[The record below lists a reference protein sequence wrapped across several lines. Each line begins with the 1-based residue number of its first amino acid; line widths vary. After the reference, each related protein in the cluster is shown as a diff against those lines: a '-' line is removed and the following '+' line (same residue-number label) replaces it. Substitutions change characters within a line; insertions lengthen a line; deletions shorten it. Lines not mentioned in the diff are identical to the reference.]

1 MILEEMINDPE
12 VYFSALEE
20 RGRSGG
26 GHSGRTD
33 TGAGDRAVAEKTR
46 ISGLDQLRPM
56 LTHLNDAL
64 RAGGWDDSVPLE
76 ATVGADTHD
85 EAPGRDWSL
94 RGAVAEARIV
104 AKAAKPD
111 APASLGYTTLQA
123 AVAALVPAGSISRLR
138 FTVVHDA
145 DGLVDEL
152 DRADTQ
158 STLSTREQALTRR
171 ISVVVESSHG

>member
-94 RGAVAEARIV
+94 KGAVAEARIV

-111 APASLGYTTLQA
+111 ASA
-123 AVAALVPAGSISRLR
+123 AEAALHDTRTPENAVMFETEEHAVVVYLRSISDGMAVDGTKELGAELR
-138 FTVVHDA
+138 AVGVQVTEV
-145 DGLVDEL
+145 
-152 DRADTQ
+152 
-158 STLSTREQALTRR
+158 
-171 ISVVVESSHG
+171 

>member
-33 TGAGDRAVAEKTR
+33 TGVGDRAVAQKTR

-111 APASLGYTTLQA
+111 AGA
-123 AVAALVPAGSISRLR
+123 AEAAL
-138 FTVVHDA
+138 HD
-145 DGLVDEL
+145 
-152 DRADTQ
+152 
-158 STLSTREQALTRR
+158 TRTPENAVMFETEENA
-171 ISVVVESSHG
+171 VVVYIRYISDGMAVDGTKELGAELRAVGVQVTEV

>member
-85 EAPGRDWSL
+85 ETPGRDWSL
-94 RGAVAEARIV
+94 KGAVAEARIV

-111 APASLGYTTLQA
+111 AGA
-123 AVAALVPAGSISRLR
+123 AEAALHDTRTPENAVMFETEENAV
-138 FTVVHDA
+138 VVHIRYIS
-145 DGLVDEL
+145 DGMAVDGTKEL
-152 DRADTQ
+152 GAELRAVGVQVT
-158 STLSTREQALTRR
+158 E
-171 ISVVVESSHG
+171 V

>member
-33 TGAGDRAVAEKTR
+33 TGVGDRAVAEKTR

-111 APASLGYTTLQA
+111 ASA
-123 AVAALVPAGSISRLR
+123 AEAAL
-138 FTVVHDA
+138 HD
-145 DGLVDEL
+145 
-152 DRADTQ
+152 
-158 STLSTREQALTRR
+158 TRTPENAVMFETEENA
-171 ISVVVESSHG
+171 VVVYIRYISDGMAVDGTKELGAELRAVGVQVTEV

>member
-33 TGAGDRAVAEKTR
+33 TGVGDRAVAEKTR

-94 RGAVAEARIV
+94 KGAVAEARIV

-111 APASLGYTTLQA
+111 AGA
-123 AVAALVPAGSISRLR
+123 AEVAL
-138 FTVVHDA
+138 HD
-145 DGLVDEL
+145 
-152 DRADTQ
+152 
-158 STLSTREQALTRR
+158 TRTPENAVMFETEENA
-171 ISVVVESSHG
+171 VVVYIRYISDGMAVDGTKELGAELRAVGVQVTEV

>member
-85 EAPGRDWSL
+85 EAPGRGWSL

-111 APASLGYTTLQA
+111 AGA
-123 AVAALVPAGSISRLR
+123 AEAAL
-138 FTVVHDA
+138 HD
-145 DGLVDEL
+145 
-152 DRADTQ
+152 
-158 STLSTREQALTRR
+158 TRTPENAVMFETEENA
-171 ISVVVESSHG
+171 VVVYIRYISDGMAVDGTKELGAELRAVGVQVTEV

>member
-46 ISGLDQLRPM
+46 ISGLDQLRQM

-94 RGAVAEARIV
+94 KGAVAEARIV

-111 APASLGYTTLQA
+111 AGA
-123 AVAALVPAGSISRLR
+123 AEAAL
-138 FTVVHDA
+138 HD
-145 DGLVDEL
+145 
-152 DRADTQ
+152 
-158 STLSTREQALTRR
+158 TRTPENAVMFETEENA
-171 ISVVVESSHG
+171 VVVYIRYISDGMAVDGTKELGAELRAVGVQVTEV

>member
-111 APASLGYTTLQA
+111 AGA
-123 AVAALVPAGSISRLR
+123 AEAAL
-138 FTVVHDA
+138 HD
-145 DGLVDEL
+145 
-152 DRADTQ
+152 
-158 STLSTREQALTRR
+158 TRTPENAVMFETEENA
-171 ISVVVESSHG
+171 VVVYIRYISDGMAVDGTKELGAELRAVGVQVTEV

>member
-94 RGAVAEARIV
+94 KGAVAKARIV

-111 APASLGYTTLQA
+111 AGA
-123 AVAALVPAGSISRLR
+123 AEAAL
-138 FTVVHDA
+138 HD
-145 DGLVDEL
+145 
-152 DRADTQ
+152 
-158 STLSTREQALTRR
+158 TRTPENAVMFETKENA
-171 ISVVVESSHG
+171 VVVYIRYISDGMAVDGTKELGAELRAVGVQVTEV

>member
-94 RGAVAEARIV
+94 KGAVAEARIV

-111 APASLGYTTLQA
+111 AGA
-123 AVAALVPAGSISRLR
+123 AEAAL
-138 FTVVHDA
+138 HD
-145 DGLVDEL
+145 
-152 DRADTQ
+152 
-158 STLSTREQALTRR
+158 TRTPENAVMFETEENA
-171 ISVVVESSHG
+171 VVVYIRYISDGMAVDGTKELGAELRAVGVQVTEV

>member
-33 TGAGDRAVAEKTR
+33 TGVGDRAVAEKTR

-94 RGAVAEARIV
+94 KGAVAEARIV
-104 AKAAKPD
+104 ARAAKPN
-111 APASLGYTTLQA
+111 AGA
-123 AVAALVPAGSISRLR
+123 AEAAL
-138 FTVVHDA
+138 HD
-145 DGLVDEL
+145 
-152 DRADTQ
+152 
-158 STLSTREQALTRR
+158 TRTPENAVMFETEENA
-171 ISVVVESSHG
+171 VVVYIRYISDGMAVDGTKELGAELRAVGVQVTEV

>member
-33 TGAGDRAVAEKTR
+33 TGVGDRAVAEKTR

-94 RGAVAEARIV
+94 KGAVAEARIV

-111 APASLGYTTLQA
+111 AGA
-123 AVAALVPAGSISRLR
+123 AEAAL
-138 FTVVHDA
+138 HD
-145 DGLVDEL
+145 
-152 DRADTQ
+152 
-158 STLSTREQALTRR
+158 TRTPENAVMFETEENA
-171 ISVVVESSHG
+171 VVVYIRYISDGMAVDGTKELGAELRAVGVQVTEV

>member
-1 MILEEMINDPE
+1 MILEELINDPE

-94 RGAVAEARIV
+94 KGAVAEARIV
-104 AKAAKPD
+104 AKAAKPN
-111 APASLGYTTLQA
+111 AGA
-123 AVAALVPAGSISRLR
+123 AEAAL
-138 FTVVHDA
+138 HD
-145 DGLVDEL
+145 
-152 DRADTQ
+152 
-158 STLSTREQALTRR
+158 TRTPENAVMFETKENA
-171 ISVVVESSHG
+171 VVVYIRYISDGMAVDGTKELGADLLAVGVQVTEV

>member
-33 TGAGDRAVAEKTR
+33 TGVGDRAVAEKTR

-76 ATVGADTHD
+76 ATVGAGTHD

-94 RGAVAEARIV
+94 KGAVAEARIV

-111 APASLGYTTLQA
+111 AGA
-123 AVAALVPAGSISRLR
+123 AEAAL
-138 FTVVHDA
+138 HD
-145 DGLVDEL
+145 
-152 DRADTQ
+152 
-158 STLSTREQALTRR
+158 TRTPENAVMFETEENA
-171 ISVVVESSHG
+171 VVVYIRYISDGMAVDGTKELGAELRAVGVQVTEV

>member
-33 TGAGDRAVAEKTR
+33 TGVGDRAVAEKTR

-94 RGAVAEARIV
+94 KGAVAEARIV

-111 APASLGYTTLQA
+111 ASA
-123 AVAALVPAGSISRLR
+123 AEAAL
-138 FTVVHDA
+138 HD
-145 DGLVDEL
+145 
-152 DRADTQ
+152 
-158 STLSTREQALTRR
+158 TRTPENAVMFETEENA
-171 ISVVVESSHG
+171 VVVYIRYISDGMAVDGTKELGAELRAVGVQVTEV

>member
-33 TGAGDRAVAEKTR
+33 TGVGDRAVAEKTR

-111 APASLGYTTLQA
+111 AGA
-123 AVAALVPAGSISRLR
+123 AEAAL
-138 FTVVHDA
+138 HD
-145 DGLVDEL
+145 
-152 DRADTQ
+152 
-158 STLSTREQALTRR
+158 TRTPENAVMFETEENA
-171 ISVVVESSHG
+171 VVVYIRYISDGMAVDGTKELGAELRAVGVQVTEV

>member
-33 TGAGDRAVAEKTR
+33 TGAGDRAVAEKAR

-64 RAGGWDDSVPLE
+64 RAGGWDDTVALE
-76 ATVGADTHD
+76 ATVGQDTHD

-94 RGAVAEARIV
+94 KGAVAKARIV
-104 AKAAKPD
+104 AKASKPD
-111 APASLGYTTLQA
+111 PEA
-123 AVAALVPAGSISRLR
+123 AEAALHDSRTPESAVM
-138 FTVVHDA
+138 FEA
-145 DGLVDEL
+145 EEG
-152 DRADTQ
+152 A
-158 STLSTREQALTRR
+158 
-171 ISVVVESSHG
+171 VVVYIRYISDGMAVDGTKELGAELRAVGVQVTEV

>member
-94 RGAVAEARIV
+94 KGAVAEARIV
-104 AKAAKPD
+104 ARAAKPN
-111 APASLGYTTLQA
+111 AGA
-123 AVAALVPAGSISRLR
+123 AEAAL
-138 FTVVHDA
+138 HD
-145 DGLVDEL
+145 
-152 DRADTQ
+152 
-158 STLSTREQALTRR
+158 TRTPENAVMFETEENA
-171 ISVVVESSHG
+171 VVVYIRYISDGMAVDGTKELGAELRAVGVQVTEV

>member
-46 ISGLDQLRPM
+46 ISGLAQLRPM

-94 RGAVAEARIV
+94 KGAVAEARIV
-104 AKAAKPD
+104 ARAAKPN
-111 APASLGYTTLQA
+111 AGA
-123 AVAALVPAGSISRLR
+123 AEAAL
-138 FTVVHDA
+138 HD
-145 DGLVDEL
+145 
-152 DRADTQ
+152 
-158 STLSTREQALTRR
+158 TRTPENAVMFETEENA
-171 ISVVVESSHG
+171 VVVYIRYISDGMAVDGTKELGAELRAVGVQVTEV

>member
-94 RGAVAEARIV
+94 KGAVAEARIV

-111 APASLGYTTLQA
+111 AGA
-123 AVAALVPAGSISRLR
+123 AEAAL
-138 FTVVHDA
+138 HD
-145 DGLVDEL
+145 
-152 DRADTQ
+152 
-158 STLSTREQALTRR
+158 TRTPENAVMFETKENA
-171 ISVVVESSHG
+171 VVVYIRYISDGMAVDGTKELGAELRAVGVQVTEV

>member
-26 GHSGRTD
+26 GHNGRTD

-94 RGAVAEARIV
+94 KGAVAEARIV
-104 AKAAKPD
+104 AKADKPD
-111 APASLGYTTLQA
+111 AGA
-123 AVAALVPAGSISRLR
+123 AEAAL
-138 FTVVHDA
+138 HD
-145 DGLVDEL
+145 
-152 DRADTQ
+152 
-158 STLSTREQALTRR
+158 TRTPENAVMFETKENA
-171 ISVVVESSHG
+171 VVVYIRYISDGMAVDGTKELGAELRAVGVQVTEV

>member
-20 RGRSGG
+20 RGRSSG

-33 TGAGDRAVAEKTR
+33 TGVGDRAIAEKTR

-64 RAGGWDDSVPLE
+64 RAGGWDDSAPLE
-76 ATVGADTHD
+76 ATVGPDTHD

-94 RGAVAEARIV
+94 KGAVAEARIT
-104 AKAAKPD
+104 ARADKPD
-111 APASLGYTTLQA
+111 AEA
-123 AVAALVPAGSISRLR
+123 AEAALHDSRTPEGAVMFESAEGAVVAYIRYISDGMAVDGTKELGAELR
-138 FTVVHDA
+138 AVGIQVTEV
-145 DGLVDEL
+145 
-152 DRADTQ
+152 
-158 STLSTREQALTRR
+158 
-171 ISVVVESSHG
+171 

>member
-33 TGAGDRAVAEKTR
+33 SGGGDRAVAEKTR

-94 RGAVAEARIV
+94 KGAVAEARIV

-111 APASLGYTTLQA
+111 AGA
-123 AVAALVPAGSISRLR
+123 AEAALHDTRTPENAVMFETKENAV
-138 FTVVHDA
+138 VVHIRYIS
-145 DGLVDEL
+145 DGMAVDGTKEL
-152 DRADTQ
+152 GAELRAVGVQVT
-158 STLSTREQALTRR
+158 E
-171 ISVVVESSHG
+171 V